1 MTPSSNHLYSPT
13 ISFKTLQTFR
23 YFRGNRKEMSVY
35 RFRKKNQNETCDPFL
50 FSQCVYKS
58 IFSMHV
64 FVFFV
69 FGGVDDLFALLR
81 NFRNCSETFVFDIMT
96 PLRYLKRGH
105 HNATILVLRGLF
117 WSTKA
122 HHTFKWI
129 KKSHAW
135 DRHLVKITLKTHL
148 VCVILNESFTN

>member
-35 RFRKKNQNETCDPFL
+35 RFRKKIKTRPVIHFCFLNVFTNQYFL
-50 FSQCVYKS
+50 CMCSYFLYLEELMICLRFLGTFEIAPKLLCS
-58 IFSMHV
+58 ILWH
-64 FVFFV
+64 
-69 FGGVDDLFALLR
+69 R
-81 NFRNCSETFVFDIMT
+81 FDI
-96 PLRYLKRGH
+96 Y
-105 HNATILVLRGLF
+105 NVCTIMPPFWYSGV